1 MEKFINSKNKPWFN
15 WLMSE
20 LNSYDAFQEFSTGK
34 NPEDVAEDFISKN
47 RISIS
52 EFFENFD
59 EDDKDTLDQ
68 FFKLTECE
76 WHVFRILLK
85 QVASRN
91 NVRNLDF
98 YKRKKIKS

>member
-15 WLMSE
+15 CLMSE

-91 NVRNLDF
+91 NVSDLDF

>member
-15 WLMSE
+15 WLISE

-85 QVASRN
+85 QLASRN

>member
-15 WLMSE
+15 WLISE
-20 LNSYDAFQEFSTGK
+20 LNSYDAFQEFSKGK

-98 YKRKKIKS
+98 YKRKKVKS

>member
-91 NVRNLDF
+91 NVRNLDY

>member
-91 NVRNLDF
+91 NVRDLDF
-98 YKRKKIKS
+98 YKRKKIKG